1 MRFMVYAKQIIDGEL
16 SAIFAYDYT
25 PEFGEDSDMVIITE
39 EEYNTLLAEL
49 IATQPVPDPNAITD
63 SEALRIITGEV
74 DADEIK

>member
-1 MRFMVYAKQIIDGEL
+1 MTYAKHIIDGKL
-16 SAIFAYDYT
+16 SALLTYDYT

-49 IATQPVPDPNAITD
+49 IAAQPVPDPNEITD
-63 SEALRIITGEV
+63 SEALAIITGEV